1 MNGSKAKK
9 KPAAV
14 GSGFTIPGVD
24 LVQVE
29 RVLDFMAS
37 HHLEEFEYSHGGLH
51 IRLKRAVAGRAPAP
65 LYIPAEIPA
74 DGPPSNSSAAQPAA
88 TAAGEAP
95 AAAPVSAAP
104 KEELHIIKSPI
115 VGTFYAAPSPEA
127 PPFVKV
133 GDVIQ
138 AGQVVCIVEALK
150 LMNEIEADM
159 GGEVVGVLAE
169 NGQPVEYGQ
178 SLFALRPA
186 KKKK

>member
-1 MNGSKAKK
+1 MNGSKANKK
-9 KPAAV
+9 KAV
-14 GSGFTIPGVD
+14 ASAFTIPGVD

-51 IRLKRAVAGRAPAP
+51 IRLKRAIAGRGPAP
-65 LYIPAEIPA
+65 VLVPAEIPA
-74 DGPPSNSSAAQPAA
+74 EVPASNSSAAHLAA
-88 TAAGEAP
+88 AAAGDAP
-95 AAAPVSAAP
+95 SPPAAP
-104 KEELHIIKSPI
+104 KEELHVIKSPI
-115 VGTFYAAPSPEA
+115 VGTFYAAPGPDA
-127 PPFVKV
+127 PPFVKM
-133 GDVIQ
+133 GDSIQ
-138 AGQVVCIVEALK
+138 SGQVVCIVEAMK

-159 GGEVVGVLAE
+159 GGEIVGVLAE

>member
-1 MNGSKAKK
+1 MKEAKNK
-9 KPAAV
+9 KSAS
-14 GSGFTIPGVD
+14 GSGFAIPGVD

-37 HHLEEFEYSHGGLH
+37 HHLEEFEYSNGGLH
-51 IRLKRAVAGRAPAP
+51 IRLKRSVGARGV
-65 LYIPAEIPA
+65 IPVQL
-74 DGPPSNSSAAQPAA
+74 PSDLN
-88 TAAGEAP
+88 GEAP
-95 AAAPVSAAP
+95 AAVSSAEPPSASPIGAPPEPAPRAAAP
-104 KEELHIIKSPI
+104 QEELHVVKSPI
-115 VGTFYAAPSPEA
+115 VGTFYISPSPEA

-133 GDVIQ
+133 GDMIQ
-138 AGQVVCIVEALK
+138 AGQVVCIVEAMK

-178 SLFALRPA
+178 SLFALRPG

>member
-1 MNGSKAKK
+1 MKGSKAKK
-9 KPAAV
+9 NAAASDV
-14 GSGFTIPGVD
+14 AIPGVD

-29 RVLDFMAS
+29 RVLDFMSS

-51 IRLKRAVAGRAPAP
+51 IRLKRAVAGRAPVPVYAP
-65 LYIPAEIPA
+65 DEAA
-74 DGPPSNSSAAQPAA
+74 TGAPPPNSSGHAA
-88 TAAGEAP
+88 AP
-95 AAAPVSAAP
+95 AAAPEEAPKAAVP
-104 KEELHIIKSPI
+104 KEELHVIKSPI
-115 VGTFYAAPSPEA
+115 VGTFYSAPSPEA

-133 GDVIQ
+133 GDTIQ
-138 AGQVVCIVEALK
+138 SGQVVCIVEAMK

-186 KKKK
+186 RKKK

>member
-9 KPAAV
+9 KSAASQFSIP
-14 GSGFTIPGVD
+14 GPGVD

-51 IRLKRAVAGRAPAP
+51 IRLKRAIAGRAPAP
-65 LYIPAEIPA
+65 AYLPAELPA
-74 DGPPSNSSAAQPAA
+74 HGASGNSAAGPS
-88 TAAGEAP
+88 TEAS
-95 AAAPVSAAP
+95 AAAPGAAPREAAP
-104 KEELHIIKSPI
+104 KEELHVIKSPI
-115 VGTFYAAPSPEA
+115 VGTFYSSPSPEA

-133 GDVIQ
+133 GDTISS
-138 AGQVVCIVEALK
+138 GQVVCIVEAMK

-178 SLFALRPA
+178 SLFALRPSR
-186 KKKK
+186 KKK